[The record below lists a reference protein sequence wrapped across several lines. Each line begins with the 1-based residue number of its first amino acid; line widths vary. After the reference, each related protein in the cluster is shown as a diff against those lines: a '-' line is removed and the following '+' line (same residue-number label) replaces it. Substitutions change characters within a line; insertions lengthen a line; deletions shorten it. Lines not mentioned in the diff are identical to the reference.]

1 MATGS
6 LFDSDSSTSSSNS
19 AAPAARP
26 GAPLAERRRPHTL
39 ADYAGQQHLVGP
51 EGVLRRYLNGGR
63 LPSLIL
69 WGPPGVGK
77 TTLAH
82 LLADELKLPFAA
94 LSAINAGVKDV
105 REVIEKARKQ
115 RNAILFIDEIHRF
128 SKSQQDALLGAVEQG
143 VVTLIGATTE
153 NPSFEVIPAL
163 LSRAQVYVLEPL
175 DKDVLISIVDKALA
189 EDEILKQRKVRMA
202 EYGALL
208 TISGGD
214 ARKLLNLLEI
224 VVEASRPDP
233 ATGEI
238 VITDEV
244 VQKLAQQHL
253 ARYDKGGEM
262 HYDVISAFIKSI
274 RGSDPNAAVY
284 WLAVMLEGG
293 EDPKFIA
300 RRLLILASEDVGNA
314 NPNALMLAQS
324 CFQAVTVIGMPESE
338 IILSQTVV
346 YLATSVK
353 SNASY
358 LAIKQARSL
367 VRQQGVQPVP
377 IPLRNAPTK
386 LMKQLGY
393 GNEYQYSHDYA
404 GNFAYQEFL
413 PESLSGTVFYEP
425 GQNASEA
432 KMRERLRQ
440 WWGEKY
446 GY

>member
-6 LFDSDSSTSSSNS
+6 LFDSEPS
-19 AAPAARP
+19 ATPTRPAVAAN
-26 GAPLAERRRPHTL
+26 APLAERRRPRTL
-39 ADYAGQQHLVGP
+39 DEYAGQQHLVGP
-51 EGVLRRYLNGGR
+51 EGVLRRYLSAKR

-82 LLADELKLPFAA
+82 LLAEALGQPFAA
-94 LSAINAGVKDV
+94 LSAVNAGVKDV
-105 REVIEKARKQ
+105 RDVIEKARRQ
-115 RNAILFIDEIHRF
+115 RGTVLFIDEIHRF

-143 VVTLIGATTE
+143 IVTLIGATTE
-153 NPSFEVIPAL
+153 NPSFEVIPAV

-175 DKDVLISIVDKALA
+175 SKDVLTDLVDKALA
-189 EDEILKQRKVRMA
+189 EDEILKQKKVRVA

-208 TISGGD
+208 MISGGD

-224 VVEASRPDP
+224 VVESSRPD
-233 ATGEI
+233 AKTGEI
-238 VITDEV
+238 VITDAV
-244 VQKLAQQHL
+244 VQQLAQQNL

-274 RGSDPNAAVY
+274 RGSDPNAALY

-293 EDPKFIA
+293 EDAKFIA

-324 CFQAVTVIGMPESE
+324 CFQAVTVIGMPESD
-338 IILSQTVV
+338 IILGQTVV
-346 YLATSVK
+346 YLATSPK

-358 LAIKQARSL
+358 KAIREARAL

-386 LMKQLGY
+386 LMKELGY
-393 GNEYQYSHDYA
+393 GDQYQYSHDYA
-404 GNFAYQEFL
+404 GSFAYQEFM
-413 PESLSGTVFYEP
+413 PAALSGTVFYHP
-425 GQNASEA
+425 GQNPAEH
-432 KMRERLRQ
+432 KMQERLRQ

>member
-1 MATGS
+1 M
-6 LFDSDSSTSSSNS
+6 
-19 AAPAARP
+19 RP
-26 GAPLAERRRPHTL
+26 QTLAE
-39 ADYAGQQHLVGP
+39 YAGQQHLIGP
-51 EGVLRRYLNGGR
+51 EGVLRRYLNAGR

-77 TTLAH
+77 TTLAN
-82 LLADELKLPFAA
+82 LLAQEQGKPFAS
-94 LSAINAGVKDV
+94 LSAVNAGVKDV
-105 REVIEKARKQ
+105 REVIERAKKQ
-115 RNAILFIDEIHRF
+115 RGTVLFIDEIHRF

-153 NPSFEVIPAL
+153 NPSFEVIPAV
-163 LSRAQVYVLEPL
+163 LSRAQVYVLESL
-175 DKDVLISIVDKALA
+175 GKDILTGIVDNALA
-189 EDEILKQRKVRMA
+189 NDEILRQKKVRMQ

-233 ATGEI
+233 KTGEI
-238 VITDEV
+238 VITDAV
-244 VQKLAQQHL
+244 VQQLAQQHL

-274 RGSDPNAAVY
+274 RGSDPNAALY
-284 WLAVMLEGG
+284 YLAVMLEGG
-293 EDPKFIA
+293 EDVKFIA
-300 RRLLILASEDVGNA
+300 RRLLILASEDVGLA

-324 CFQAVTVIGMPESE
+324 CFQAVTVIGMPESD
-338 IILSQTVV
+338 IILGQTVV
-346 YLATSVK
+346 YLATSPK

-358 LAIKQARSL
+358 KAIREARAL

-386 LMKQLGY
+386 LMAELGY
-393 GNEYQYSHDYA
+393 GQQYQYSHDYP

-413 PESLSGTVFYEP
+413 PDALSGTVFYRP
-425 GQNASEA
+425 GHNPAEA
-432 KMRERLRQ
+432 KAQERLRQ
-440 WWGEKY
+440 LWGEKY